1 MKHSLRASCGSTV
14 ADGGGEKNGMEG
26 IVVGIVGSEGM
37 FGSGG
42 KLVIGGM
49 VGKLGSGGSCVG
61 LGSDGWVVGNGC
73 VGKGGNGVACGL

>member
-26 IVVGIVGSEGM
+26 IVVGSEGM
-37 FGSGG
+37 FGIGG
-42 KLVIGGM
+42 KVICGIDGL

-61 LGSDGWVVGNGC
+61 LGSDG
-73 VGKGGNGVACGL
+73 